1 MTWEWWLVIAALIIG
16 IAALV
21 VAQQARRLDALNRT
35 VAKSR
40 RALEMALTAR
50 AHYAHDFATV
60 GTLDMAGAIL
70 LTDSA
75 DTCLREGMQ
84 PIIDDG
90 LDTLSNLHLAT
101 SADEAPD
108 RRQLES
114 NLSRTLRL
122 TVDQLDK
129 DELDDEAR
137 AFYDRLQQ
145 ARLQVKMTRNFH
157 NSHVAQVRRVRTNI
171 VARLVPIAG
180 HAPWPQTVDMDDAE
194 QV

>member
-1 MTWEWWLVIAALIIG
+1 MTWEWWIVFAVLVVGLVIF
-16 IAALV
+16 V
-21 VAQQARRLDALNRT
+21 VAQRARRLDALNRT

-50 AHYAHDFATV
+50 AQYAHDFATV
-60 GTLDMAGAIL
+60 GALDMAGAVL

-75 DTCLREGMQ
+75 DSCLREGMQ

-90 LDTLSNLHLAT
+90 LDTLSHLQLEAT
-101 SADEAPD
+101 AGEVPD

-122 TVDQLDK
+122 TVDQLDE

-137 AFYDRLQQ
+137 AFYDKLQQ

-157 NSHVAQVRRVRTNI
+157 NSHVAQVRRVRTGV
-171 VARLVPIAG
+171 VARLFPIAG

-194 QV
+194 